1 MRLDDVP
8 MTGKIAFA
16 PALALIIMALVAGGL
31 IWTEKQQ
38 ASVLDHVVTT
48 EMPESLRIASVSQR
62 ITAVHAAMYSLLTRQ
77 AASIEADKRPARV
90 KALTAEIASIAQQ
103 IDQLKK
109 TAPPESKAE
118 MTSLAKDFGNY
129 KDAIELVMSML
140 EVDFNTAAQF
150 TIPFEQSY
158 IQMTATLDKVT
169 KASQAETMSL
179 AKASAAS
186 SAASA
191 KISIGVV
198 ALALAGV
205 GAVSAVLVMSNRR
218 SITRIASATETLAR
232 GDTSVNLDVL
242 KRRDE
247 LGAIVN
253 SLAVFRDNQA
263 SLAAMQEQQNSQRLR
278 EESMRE
284 EQEAERR
291 RGEKEQADVVQGVGH
306 GLERLSSG
314 DLTYRISQA
323 FAPQYEKLRED
334 FNAAMER
341 LQQTLAIIAV
351 TTGSIRS
358 GAGEIT
364 HAADDLSRR
373 TEQQAASLE
382 ETAAALDEITA
393 TVRKTSEGA
402 TQARQ
407 TVANARNDAE
417 QSGETV
423 ARAVSAMSAI
433 EKSSKEIHQIIGVI
447 DEIAFQTN
455 LLALNAGVEAARAG
469 DAGRG
474 FAVVAQEV
482 RALAQRSAEAAKEIK
497 ALIST
502 SSQQVD
508 SGSELVTQ
516 TGQALNRILI
526 QVNEINSLVNEIA
539 ASAKEQATG
548 LHEVNTAVNQMDQIT
563 QQNAAMVEQS
573 TAASHA
579 LAEEAEQLAEQ
590 IGRFK
595 VGEVGEA
602 AAAPRR
608 SGSSRPAARRAPE
621 PAHYAYEGNAARK
634 LAPQTSPDHDW
645 QDF

>member
-8 MTGKIAFA
+8 MTAKIALA
-16 PALALIIMALVAGGL
+16 PVLALVIMAIVAGGL
-31 IWTEKQQ
+31 IMSEKHQ
-38 ASVLDHVVTT
+38 AATLDNVVSVD
-48 EMPESLRIASVSQR
+48 MPRSLQIAQVSQR
-62 ITAVHAAMYSLLTRQ
+62 ITAVHAAMYNLLTEK
-77 AASIEADKRPARV
+77 AANIEADKRDAQE
-90 KALTAEIASIAQQ
+90 KALNAEIDSITAD
-103 IDQLKK
+103 INQLKK

-129 KDAIELVMSML
+129 KDAIGLVMSMVD
-140 EVDFNTAAQF
+140 VDFNSAAQF
-150 TIPFEQSY
+150 SIPFQQSY
-158 IQMTATLDKVT
+158 VQMTATLDKIT
-169 KASQAETMSL
+169 KSVSARTMAT
-179 AKASAAS
+179 AKASADASAS
-186 SAASA
+186 SARL
-191 KISIGVV
+191 SIVMVV
-198 ALALAGV
+198 LALAGV
-205 GAVSAVLVMSNRR
+205 GAVSTVLVMSNRR

-232 GDTSVNLDVL
+232 GDVSVNIDAL

-247 LGAIVN
+247 LGAIVK

-263 SLAAMQEQQNSQRLR
+263 SLAAMQAQQDGQRQR
-278 EESMRE
+278 EEAMRE
-284 EQEAERR
+284 EQEADRR
-291 RGEKEQADVVQGVGH
+291 KSEKEQADVVQGVGF
-306 GLERLSSG
+306 GLERLSGG
-314 DLTYRISQA
+314 DLTFRISQP

-334 FNAAMER
+334 FNVAMER
-341 LQQTLAIIAV
+341 MQQTLATIAT
-351 TTGSIRS
+351 TTGAIRTGS
-358 GAGEIT
+358 SEIT
-364 HAADDLSRR
+364 HASDDLSRR

-407 TVANARNDAE
+407 TVANARADAE

-423 ARAVSAMSAI
+423 SRAVAAMSAI

-508 SGSELVTQ
+508 TGSELVTQ
-516 TGQALNRILI
+516 TGEALNRILV
-526 QVNEINSLVNEIA
+526 QVSEINGLVNEIA

-548 LHEVNTAVNQMDQIT
+548 LHEVNSAVNQMDQIT

-579 LAEEAEQLAEQ
+579 LAQEAEELFGQ

-595 VGEVGEA
+595 LGEIEA
-602 AAAPRR
+602 HAAAP
-608 SGSSRPAARRAPE
+608 SRRAA
-621 PAHYAYEGNAARK
+621 PAPRRAAPAQYAYEGSAARK
-634 LAPQTSPDHDW
+634 LAPQASADADDW